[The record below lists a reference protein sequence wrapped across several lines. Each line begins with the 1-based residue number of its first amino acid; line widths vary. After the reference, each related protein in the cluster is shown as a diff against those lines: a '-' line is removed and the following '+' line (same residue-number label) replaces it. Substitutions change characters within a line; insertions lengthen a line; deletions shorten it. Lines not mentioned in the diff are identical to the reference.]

1 MNPTQLAEFNEK
13 RSALVAKLAE
23 AHDKGDHANFTE
35 YRTQLDNMDA
45 EYEKHEQRSS
55 YLESL
60 KQRATKPAQSVSVP
74 DGVAGQN
81 GREQNPRATEEYRN
95 AFLQFIQ
102 TGDRRSVNI
111 VNGPD
116 GQYALAPAQ
125 LDPVIVT
132 PAGTASGLRA
142 KINLVTLTGTMNLQ
156 GLSVTSRSG
165 GFTKGRQ
172 IDLDNDS
179 EASLTMAQRLL
190 TLYPFKTFLK
200 VDNPFIDGGIMADP
214 LGWIGQQLQE
224 LKEENEEDLY
234 IYGSGNSEPLGILTV
249 DAQGVPSSKHVET
262 AGASGVMTFQ
272 QLVATQYAV
281 KSKWRATSEWYFSKD
296 ACIMLD
302 SMKDSQGNPILKE
315 SLTADGPVKMLL
327 GSKLNETEAITAAFT
342 SATSGV
348 FADNVLT
355 GFYGDMKRY
364 TAIQPSSAA
373 IKVDRSRLVEKD
385 QTLVIALTWLDGHPI
400 DQEAF
405 GVVKIV
411 N

>member
-1 MNPTQLAEFNEK
+1 MNPTQLAEFTEK
-13 RSALVAKLAE
+13 RNALVSKLAE
-23 AHDKGDHANFTE
+23 AHDKGDHATFTE
-35 YRTQLDNMDA
+35 CRQQIDNMDA
-45 EYEKHEQRSS
+45 EAEKHEQRSS

-60 KQRATKPAQSVSVP
+60 KSKSVKPAQPVSVP
-74 DGVAGQN
+74 DGVAQHERN
-81 GREQNPRATEEYRN
+81 EQNPRASTDYRN
-95 AFLQFIQ
+95 AFLEFIR
-102 TGDRRSVNI
+102 TGDRRSINI

-125 LDPVIVT
+125 LDPIIVT
-132 PAGTASGLRA
+132 PATTASGLRG

-156 GLSVTSRSG
+156 GLSVTARSG

-172 IDLDNDS
+172 IDLDNDT

-200 VDNPFIDGGIMADP
+200 VDNPFIDSGIMADP
-214 LGWIGQQLQE
+214 LGWIGGQLQE
-224 LKEENEEDLY
+224 LKEENEESLY
-234 IYGSGNSEPLGILTV
+234 IYGTGNSEPLGILTV
-249 DAQGVPSSKHVET
+249 DAQGIPSTKHIEQD
-262 AGASGVMTFQ
+262 GASGAFTLK

-281 KSKWRATSEWYFSKD
+281 KPKWRQGAEWYFCKD

-302 SMKDSQGNPILKE
+302 SMKDSQGNPIVKE
-315 SLTADGPVKMLL
+315 SLTADGPIKMLL

-342 SATSGV
+342 TATSGV
-348 FADNVLT
+348 FADNVLP

-364 TAIQPSSAA
+364 TAIQPSTAA

-385 QTLVIALTWLDGHPI
+385 QTLVIALTWIDGHPA
-400 DQEAF
+400 DSEAF